1 MTSSPSVTR
10 GCSCDGD
17 NYIMYQAHGLSMHAH
32 SAALYKNEKI
42 EKFLSVF
49 TNWTSLG
56 GYRNNDVIT
65 LTVGALFMI

>member
-1 MTSSPSVTR
+1 
-10 GCSCDGD
+10 
-17 NYIMYQAHGLSMHAH
+17 MHAH

-65 LTVGALFMI
+65 LTDGALFIIQWNTVYVESRRSGDVYP

>member
-1 MTSSPSVTR
+1 
-10 GCSCDGD
+10 
-17 NYIMYQAHGLSMHAH
+17 MHAH
-32 SAALYKNEKI
+32 SATLYKNEKN

-65 LTVGALFMI
+65 LTDGALFIIYIGTVYVGSTRSGDVYA